1 MDTLTITLAQV
12 QGCAA
17 AIRTQNQKLNHCL
30 QDISM
35 TMNQLAAYWQSPA
48 SETLR
53 TRFHSLLPVFDNY
66 RSVVESYARFLDQT
80 VDTYHTLEQQL
91 QAGADQFR

>member
-1 MDTLTITLAQV
+1 METLTITLAQV
-12 QGCAA
+12 QAA
-17 AIRTQNQKLNHCL
+17 ADNMRTQNQKLNHCL
-30 QDISM
+30 QDINT

-53 TRFHSLLPVFDNY
+53 SRFHSLLPVFDKY
-66 RSVVESYARFLDQT
+66 QSIVESYARFLDQT
-80 VDTYHTLEQQL
+80 ADTYHSLEQQL

>member
-1 MDTLTITLAQV
+1 
-12 QGCAA
+12 
-17 AIRTQNQKLNHCL
+17 
-30 QDISM
+30 M

>member
-35 TMNQLAAYWQSPA
+35 TMNQLAAYWQSPRKVQVNDI
-48 SETLR
+48 S
-53 TRFHSLLPVFDNY
+53 F
-66 RSVVESYARFLDQT
+66 
-80 VDTYHTLEQQL
+80 
-91 QAGADQFR
+91 